1 VGGVVVEWLDWIIK
15 IAAVGSIIFGAVR
28 YLEGVK
34 KDVKETKM
42 YVMNNI
48 DNVKE
53 IPKIIEHLE
62 AQYLTCLRLTIMS
75 KDMPLGERIAAGVE
89 YLKRDGN
96 GEVKKY
102 LIEELHINEVQND

>member
-1 VGGVVVEWLDWIIK
+1 MEWLDLIIK

-34 KDVKETKM
+34 KDVKETKT

-53 IPKIIEHLE
+53 IPKMREHLE
-62 AQYLTCLRLTIMS
+62 ANYLTCLRLTIMN
-75 KDMPLGERIAAGVE
+75 KEMPLGERISAGTE
-89 YLKRDGN
+89 YLKHNGN